1 MTHTKALYWADCHIL
16 SIVMLTVILL
26 NVIMLFIEI
35 IQFNYA
41 YYVLYGRL
49 PL

>member
-1 MTHTKALYWADCHIL
+1 MTHTKTLYWADCHIL
-16 SIVMLTVILL
+16 SIVMLSVIYL

-35 IQFNYA
+35 IQLDCPYCG
-41 YYVLYGRL
+41 LHGRV